1 MLLAAKD
8 RVRLHMPGHK
18 GRLDPFDTTEL
29 PVTDDLYAPESGIR
43 RAEEMAARA
52 FGAAHTLMLTGGST
66 AGILA
71 MLLAYVSPGEQV
83 ILPRNAHHSALSAC
97 VWGGLDA
104 VFADELSQA
113 VARHPQARAVF
124 VTRPDYY
131 GRCMDLAPL
140 CAQAHAAGMRVL
152 VDEAHGAHFAWWDQ
166 PQSAGRLGADA
177 WVQSAHKTLPALN
190 GDITQG
196 EGYALA
202 RMLMLNRCLG
212 KHGGIPEHALR
223 ALWPAFAACDPALN
237 HRQRMAA
244 AARAS
249 KALTGIA
256 ACIEPKSRRRL
267 LSGAGDMAACAARLL
282 ARAAAQCAKR

>member
-1 MLLAAKD
+1 MIFPHSERINVIKYKEIYRSDYLLHD
-8 RVRLHMPGHK
+8 R
-18 GRLDPFDTTEL
+18 
-29 PVTDDLYAPESGIR
+29 IR
-43 RAEEMAARA
+43 
-52 FGAAHTLMLTGGST
+52 GA
-66 AGILA
+66 LA
-71 MLLAYVSPGEQV
+71 SL
-83 ILPRNAHHSALSAC
+83 IHSALEDC
-97 VWGGLDA
+97 PDTPDFDF
-104 VFADELSQA
+104 FAHNAEIST
-113 VARHPQARAVF
+113 P
-124 VTRPDYY
+124 
-131 GRCMDLAPL
+131 
-140 CAQAHAAGMRVL
+140 AAL
-152 VDEAHGAHFAWWDQ
+152 
-166 PQSAGRLGADA
+166 RLGCAEDLCGRINEELA
-177 WVQSAHKTLPALN
+177 SSGGPIIIGTRMVSEAFETGGHVNFRLSHEFYCALIDLVNSSSPLPALN

-256 ACIEPKSRRRL
+256 ACIVPKSRRRL